1 MITIDG
7 GDDVH
12 DDYESMAI
20 CTNNLHNTH
29 TKLIVLII
37 LLTSF
42 MAAFVSGS
50 IDWIDKLAPFRWPR
64 EYQQNAG
71 AKSRKIFCR
80 GEGVLFADK
89 KCRVSLFCR

>member
-64 EYQQNAG
+64 EYQP
-71 AKSRKIFCR
+71 
-80 GEGVLFADK
+80 
-89 KCRVSLFCR
+89 KCRSEVKKNFL